1 MGAISALR
9 ALRGLQ
15 ADFVAADAS
24 VKRGSDALMG
34 TDGAPERLSE
44 LRSASGAASVC
55 LLEAVREART
65 LVAALPRKD
74 ARVIEAANSDP
85 TMLQAVEDFALDRLT
100 SATDAAATFNL
111 GLYWSDV
118 GAGGSETLLFG
129 LRRVDASWAKGDQGS
144 HVPADLA
151 RAEQLLSQGQEL
163 SDGPERDERA
173 AARALRLYQHAKLLA
188 VAHHDAAA
196 EERYLSSA
204 RLAAA
209 HRRQRLAAHALTRLA
224 YFYLLRGRHREALA
238 QASEALTHATDPLAQ
253 YIQAT
258 QRRGLGLLH
267 TEEDAKFAE
276 EQLAQI
282 AGKLPSQALEEKR
295 QAAWEE
301 LNLWRQAAEGGITA
315 CLDMADAAKVLI
327 CGLCKLAFGVFPLAL
342 TEDTNNLL
350 GVAGQD

>member
-1 MGAISALR
+1 
-9 ALRGLQ
+9 
-15 ADFVAADAS
+15 VAADAS
-24 VKRGSDALMG
+24 AQRGSDALRG
-34 TDGAPERLSE
+34 SARAPERLFE
-44 LRSASGAASVC
+44 LTGASGAASVC
-55 LLEAVREART
+55 LVEAVREART
-65 LVAALPRKD
+65 LVASLPRKD
-74 ARVIEAANSDP
+74 PRVLEAAHSDP
-85 TMLQAVEDFALDRLT
+85 TMLQAVEDFAVGRLAG
-100 SATDAAATFNL
+100 SGDAAALFGL

-118 GAGGSETLLFG
+118 GASGSEAPLLG
-129 LRRVDASWAKGDQGS
+129 LRRVDASWAKDAHGS

-151 RAEQLLSQGQEL
+151 RAEQLLAQGQEL

-204 RLAAA
+204 RLAAS

-224 YFYLLRGRHREALA
+224 YFYLLRGRHQEALT

-258 QRRGLGLLH
+258 QRRGLGLLR

-301 LNLWRQAAEGGITA
+301 LNSWRQAAEGGIAA
-315 CLDMADAAKVLI
+315 CLGMSDAARVLI
-327 CGLCKLAFGVFPLAL
+327 CGFCKIAFGVFPPGL
-342 TEDTNNLL
+342 TEDNNNLL